1 MPTHLPQFPK
11 FWITNVNHL
20 FTLPLDYKCIPG
32 KFGNFY
38 QESQQSSSVD
48 VAQDAAEEWPGLAEL
63 DAVVKQPQDR
73 MDGRW
78 VEPYGDTTHRMSAG

>member
-20 FTLPLDYKCIPG
+20 FTLPLDYKCVPG
-32 KFGNFY
+32 KFGTSY

-48 VAQDAAEEWPGLAEL
+48 VAQDAARGVA
-63 DAVVKQPQDR
+63 
-73 MDGRW
+73 W
-78 VEPYGDTTHRMSAG
+78 VSGVGGGSQTATG